1 LLLCCL
7 FAISF
12 PTIHVQYKKEIKKV

>member
-7 FAISF
+7 FALSF